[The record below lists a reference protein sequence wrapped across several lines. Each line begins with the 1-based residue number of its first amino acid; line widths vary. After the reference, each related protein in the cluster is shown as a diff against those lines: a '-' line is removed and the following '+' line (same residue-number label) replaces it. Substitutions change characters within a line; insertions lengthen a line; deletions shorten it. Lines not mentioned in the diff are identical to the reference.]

1 MNYTNKKTLKDLN
14 LKNQTVLV
22 RCDFNVPIKEG
33 KIVDDKRIR
42 AALETINYLLR
53 NNNKVIALS
62 HLSRIKSIEDIKS
75 NKKTLAPVATRLG
88 ELLKD
93 YEVKFCSS
101 TKFDDI
107 RNCIKTMK
115 DQSVLLLENTR
126 YYDVNEQNEVI
137 KRESKNDPELAK
149 FYASLATA
157 FVNDAFGTAH
167 RAHAS
172 NAGIASI
179 LKETSCIGFLVE
191 KEINMISKAIN
202 EPIRPYVA
210 ILGGAKVSDKLK
222 VISNLITKC
231 DKIIITGGMAFT
243 FNAAS
248 GKQIGKSICEPEMYD
263 MARSLMKE
271 HGDKLV
277 ISEDNLCTYEYADH
291 EPTLYT
297 IEQGIPHNLEG
308 LDIGPKSIA
317 KFASVLKDAKTIIW
331 NGPCGVTEFSH
342 FQAGTRAV
350 AKVVKTATS
359 NGCYSLIG
367 GGDSA
372 SAIIQLGFKEN
383 DFSFI
388 STGGGAAL
396 TLIEGSPLKG
406 IDPIPNK

>member
-137 KRESKNDPELAK
+137 KRESKNDAELAK

-317 KFASVLKDAKTIIW
+317 KFASVLKDAKTII
-331 NGPCGVTEFSH
+331 
-342 FQAGTRAV
+342 
-350 AKVVKTATS
+350 
-359 NGCYSLIG
+359 
-367 GGDSA
+367 
-372 SAIIQLGFKEN
+372 
-383 DFSFI
+383 
-388 STGGGAAL
+388 
-396 TLIEGSPLKG
+396 
-406 IDPIPNK
+406 